1 MKKKSQQIIDA
12 FRIKVLIITVIC
24 LVVIAISY
32 LWIINWKMD
41 FEFGLDYIIIMSG
54 LSGIIILLMTCAW
67 TTLHR
72 LEKIIKE
79 STEKNKRMRT
89 ERSISMRDRD

>member
-67 TTLHR
+67 TTLYR